1 MSLHEGNLASRFP
14 KIAFVLQKLNSAMK
28 EELEIG
34 IISAQ
39 TVPGDGDGGGLP
51 VQPHHPGGNLLQ
63 PRAALR
69 ILH

>member
-28 EELEIG
+28 VEIG

-39 TVPGDGDGGGLP
+39 TVRWDGDGGGLP
-51 VQPHHPGGNLLQ
+51 VQPHHTGGNLLQ
-63 PRAALR
+63 PRVALR
-69 ILH
+69 ILY

>member
-14 KIAFVLQKLNSAMK
+14 KIAFVLQKQNSAM
-28 EELEIG
+28 EIG
-34 IISAQ
+34 LTSAQ
-39 TVPGDGDGGGLP
+39 TVPRDGDGGGLP
-51 VQPHHPGGNLLQ
+51 VQPHHRGGNMLQ